1 MKGILIYNKFLLII
15 YFSFYFD
22 KFFTEYILFKVYN
35 IYSVFFPIYIYKNI
49 FDSKMK
55 ILIVENLI

>member
-35 IYSVFFPIYIYKNI
+35 IYPVFFFYIY
-49 FDSKMK
+49 
-55 ILIVENLI
+55 L